1 MNIIFS
7 LFFILLIFISAFLF
21 YIWDK
26 KRQNILINKKRLK
39 NEYFKKLKNDYED
52 ALRKKDKTNALK
64 YGRLYYYYIVDNIES
79 TINAEAAIAN
89 DLLQMDSKD

>member
-21 YIWDK
+21 YKWDK
-26 KRQNILINKKRLK
+26 KRQNIIINKKRIK
-39 NEYFKKLKNDYED
+39 SDYFEKLKNDYEG
-52 ALRKKDKTNALK
+52 ALRKKDKEAAFK

-79 TINAEAAIAN
+79 SINAEASLAN
-89 DLLQMDSKD
+89 DLNSIDFIN